1 MKIARPLPVEYLII
15 DVPTGFP
22 SADAQIQ
29 SIFNDDCTTIKTPFC
44 VENRM
49 QVGELQVRFYLCF
62 FVSIFQNSKE
72 NKKFKFD
79 LYRI

>member
-1 MKIARPLPVEYLII
+1 MKIARPLPLEYLII

-29 SIFNDDCTTIKTPFC
+29 STFNDDCSTIKTPFC

-49 QVGELQVRFYLCF
+49 QIGELQVCILF
-62 FVSIFQNSKE
+62 FFHSLGSLINISFS
-72 NKKFKFD
+72 
-79 LYRI
+79 

>member
-1 MKIARPLPVEYLII
+1 MKIARPLPLEYLII

-29 SIFNDDCTTIKTPFC
+29 STFNDDCKAIKTPFC

-49 QVGELQVRFYLCF
+49 QIGELQVKIKFSFDYEKQNLF
-62 FVSIFQNSKE
+62 FFE
-72 NKKFKFD
+72 N
-79 LYRI
+79 RI

>member
-1 MKIARPLPVEYLII
+1 MKSARPLPLEYLII

-29 SIFNDDCTTIKTPFC
+29 STFNDDCVAIKTPFC

-49 QVGELQVRFYLCF
+49 QIGELQVKISLFNHEDY
-62 FVSIFQNSKE
+62 IF
-72 NKKFKFD
+72 
-79 LYRI
+79 